1 MIYEELV
8 TLNAESSFAH
18 VGLGKVKFFEKDLTK
33 SKEFLTA
40 GIVSL
45 HDSSS
50 IFHIKN
56 KQELVLNNL
65 LFFSGLQL
73 LPSSSLGWY
82 FMSQS
87 QLLYHQY
94 EDAVSSCAKGLSF
107 LHLLNILYTCLETA
121 LWPRLGGC
129 TLALP
134 PRKSIPEYNVTKYL

>member
-18 VGLGKVKFFEKDLTK
+18 VGLGKVKFFEEELTK
-33 SKEFLTA
+33 AKEFLTA

-94 EDAVSSCAKGLSF
+94 EDAVSSCTKGLSF
-107 LHLLNILYTCLETA
+107 LHLLNILFIHVLK
-121 LWPRLGGC
+121 
-129 TLALP
+129 LP
-134 PRKSIPEYNVTKYL
+134 SGQG